1 MKALWRQV
9 LWQKIRYKGSIG
21 GRWVVLLEGWL
32 IKGYMVVV
40 IVLLLLFFLLIELLE
55 WTWSKSVIV
64 EIYVEEEGR
73 EKKVQGLYNWNNL

>member
-1 MKALWRQV
+1 
-9 LWQKIRYKGSIG
+9 
-21 GRWVVLLEGWL
+21 
-32 IKGYMVVV
+32 MVVV